1 MQAIPKMTVAELQTC
16 LHDEGLP
23 VSGRKAELVHR
34 LNIHLNPITHGV
46 PRSPDQLQN
55 PKTRAE
61 AERKQK
67 ERDAHRIARGI
78 PLGMPIGSLY
88 DTGDVD
94 DDGQPIMARI
104 YAEDALPRLSV
115 VKPVAVRELPPIV
128 CMGCGS
134 RDVCTCDDADTEAGE
149 QE

>member
-1 MQAIPKMTVAELQTC
+1 MQAIPKMTVAELKAC
-16 LHDEGLP
+16 LRDEGLP

-55 PKTRAE
+55 PKSRAE
-61 AERKQK
+61 AERMQQR
-67 ERDAHRIARGI
+67 RDEWRELRGV
-78 PLGMPIGSLY
+78 PLDMPIGSLY

-104 YAEDALPRLSV
+104 YAEDALPPHDFRT
-115 VKPVAVRELPPIV
+115 REETQALLV
-128 CMGCGS
+128 Q
-134 RDVCTCDDADTEAGE
+134 DAMDTVGE
-149 QE
+149 EE